1 MIYIQK
7 QEEPERYRR
16 WRSRP
21 EASYGKMKGRVRRE
35 LRNSLLTEQGFV
47 CCFCGCAIGRKES
60 DTTVTQ
66 IYPLSSDAHN
76 IHNAHIIPQSVAPQ
90 LSLDYGNIC
99 ASCDSSDS
107 NEKHCDEAQR
117 NLELPVTPLQE
128 DCISFFSF
136 DSTGTINANEDKSQ
150 EDQEKACQTIYIL
163 KLNSKILQE
172 KRESMLQECMSIP
185 EDYFDSAMENLKQ
198 RDEKERFAPFY
209 FVALRYFGKI

>member
-107 NEKHCDEAQR
+107 NEKHC
-117 NLELPVTPLQE
+117 
-128 DCISFFSF
+128 I
-136 DSTGTINANEDKSQ
+136 IEDKKENPTDYDGIS
-150 EDQEKACQTIYIL
+150 
-163 KLNSKILQE
+163 E
-172 KRESMLQECMSIP
+172 KRKALIDFARSVP
-185 EDYFDSAMENLKQ
+185 EDKADLVLKVIQ
-198 RDEKERFAPFY
+198 SIVEAD
-209 FVALRYFGKI
+209 